1 MKLLRD
7 LERRLESLFDGLA
20 GRVFGGPL
28 HPSELATRI
37 VRRLDLEID
46 DRLAAPNVIEVD
58 LARGD
63 VRFDDTVDVEE
74 VITRFCEET
83 AAERGWRLEGP
94 ARVTLR
100 LADDLEPG
108 TIAISTHTEAG
119 ARPPWASLTGDE
131 KFLLERNRSIVGRSD
146 AADVRLSDD
155 RISRRHAMV
164 WSEAGR
170 TYVVDLNSANGTTL
184 DGSPVRTQPIAV
196 PEGAVLGFGP
206 LSLRYHTAGV
216 HA

>member
-37 VRRLDLEID
+37 VRHLDLEID
-46 DRLAAPNVIEVD
+46 DRLAAPNVIEVH

-63 VRFDDTVDVEE
+63 VRFDEAAEVEDV
-74 VITRFCEET
+74 IARFCEE
-83 AAERGWRLEGP
+83 AAFERGWRLEGP
-94 ARVTLR
+94 ARVTLQ
-100 LADDLEPG
+100 LADHLEPG
-108 TIAISTHTEAG
+108 TIAISTHTEAR
-119 ARPPWASLTGDE
+119 ARPPWASLTGE
-131 KFLLERNRSIVGRSD
+131 KRFLLERNRSVVGRGD

-164 WSEAGR
+164 WCEAGK
-170 TYVVDLNSANGTTL
+170 TYVVDLGSANGTTL
-184 DGSPVRTQPIAV
+184 DGSPVRTQPVGV

-206 LSLRYHTAGV
+206 LSLRYHTAG
-216 HA
+216 ADA